1 MSKYIVL
8 AIIISGI
15 LIYFFL
21 QSGDDPS
28 EIEAVFNEAIDAG
41 KRKDLGGV
49 MEHFS
54 INYRDDY
61 GITYPVVKNIVK
73 NFFERFDGF
82 EADYSNL
89 IASINESEKGDK
101 QASANLNARVS
112 GIRNG
117 IPVPILGDV
126 DTPQNITVTL
136 VKSKLGGWKIVKVE
150 GIEADEGF

>member
-8 AIIISGI
+8 TIIILGI
-15 LIYFFL
+15 LIYSFL

-28 EIEAVFNEAIDAG
+28 EIEAVFNEVIDSG
-41 KRKDLGGV
+41 KKKDLGGV

-73 NFFERFDGF
+73 NFFKRFDGF

-89 IASINESEKGDK
+89 VVSINENEEGEK
-101 QASANLNARVS
+101 QAVANLDVQVS

-117 IPVPILGDV
+117 IPVPILGDE
-126 DTPQNITVTL
+126 DTQQNITVTL
-136 VKSKLGGWKIVKVE
+136 IKSKLLGWKIVKVE
-150 GIEADEGF
+150 GIEAEEGF